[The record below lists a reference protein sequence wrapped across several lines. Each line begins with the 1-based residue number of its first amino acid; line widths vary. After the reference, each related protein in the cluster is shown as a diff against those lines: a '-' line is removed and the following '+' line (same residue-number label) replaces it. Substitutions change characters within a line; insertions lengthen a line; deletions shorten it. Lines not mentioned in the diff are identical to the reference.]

1 MNTHT
6 QLPGAAAPVQNETLT
21 AALECALRGWH
32 VFPAKIEGGAK
43 KGCVAGKANGGERWG
58 ATTCL
63 DTIRD
68 YWTRF
73 PDALLGV
80 ATGPKS
86 GFFVVE
92 ADTPDGHGVDGIANL
107 AALIKKH
114 GPLPDTIEALS
125 PSGSWHLWF
134 KWPEGLDIRNS
145 TSDIGEGIDVRGERG
160 MVLAAPSIR
169 KGFDKAYRWKNPPGP
184 FGLADCPEW
193 MLDKTKARQS
203 AKPKTPA
210 RPANM
215 PLAPPSPAY
224 GEATLRGEIERLKAA
239 PQGTRNAALNIAAL
253 KLGQL
258 VPDGHLSESLIIE
271 RLTEAAAGIGL
282 DAVETGATI
291 KSGMSKGMTEPRGP
305 GGDALARL
313 GAGPSAYIPAGM
325 TPLPASGPT
334 IIQSEPKRESQFYSA
349 ASLYGKAVPARQWL
363 VDGLVPQK
371 TVTLFSGDG
380 GTGKSLLALQLA
392 VAVSTERA
400 WIGNPVSKGRVIY
413 ISAEDDDD
421 ELHRRVDDILRAEGC
436 SYSALAGLTLR
447 SLAGEDALLAVDS
460 QLALMKTALFEELD
474 ARAAE
479 DTPAL
484 IVIDTLADV
493 YPANESDRAKVRQFV
508 GILRGLALKRKCAVM
523 LLAHPSL
530 TGLNSGTGTSGSTA
544 WNNSVRSRLY
554 LSRISDNG
562 YEADPD
568 ARVLTTMKANYG
580 RIGGEI
586 NVRWQAG
593 VFVAQA
599 WPTGFEALAVGAKC
613 ERVFLQLLDQHI
625 ETGVRVSQSGG
636 RNYAPK
642 LFAEHPDN
650 EGCTQRA
657 FRTAMSSLF
666 ARKTITISEDGPPSK
681 RRSFIMR
688 AAQ

>member
-1 MNTHT
+1 MRDT
-6 QLPGAAAPVQNETLT
+6 VNETGLIERVARDLLGEPNHSLSSHGEMRYGT
-21 AALECALRGWH
+21 NGSLSIDTVKNVWCSHEAG
-32 VFPAKIEGGAK
+32 EGGGVYALVVRERSGTNADAARWCIERGHIAPDNARTWDYRDEHGTLLYRVIRSEPK
-43 KGCVAGKANGGERWG
+43 RFKQQAADGSWSIKGVRRVPYRLPELLAADPQATVYIVEGEK
-58 ATTCL
+58 
-63 DTIRD
+63 
-68 YWTRF
+68 
-73 PDALLGV
+73 DA
-80 ATGPKS
+80 
-86 GFFVVE
+86 
-92 ADTPDGHGVDGIANL
+92 DRL
-107 AALIKKH
+107 AALGLVATTNSGGAGEWKPEFSDHLKGRRVCI
-114 GPLPDTIEALS
+114 LPDNDDA
-125 PSGSWHLWF
+125 G
-134 KWPEGLDIRNS
+134 RNHAAQVAN
-145 TSDIGEGIDVRGERG
+145 TLVARGIDHRIVDLPNLPEKGDVSDWLDMGGTPAALIQLYEAAPTP
-160 MVLAAPSIR
+160 LAAQFP
-169 KGFDKAYRWKNPPGP
+169 
-184 FGLADCPEW
+184 
-193 MLDKTKARQS
+193 
-203 AKPKTPA
+203 
-210 RPANM
+210 
-215 PLAPPSPAY
+215 
-224 GEATLRGEIERLKAA
+224 
-239 PQGTRNAALNIAAL
+239 
-253 KLGQL
+253 
-258 VPDGHLSESLIIE
+258 
-271 RLTEAAAGIGL
+271 GIG
-282 DAVETGATI
+282 DYV
-291 KSGMSKGMTEPRGP
+291 
-305 GGDALARL
+305 
-313 GAGPSAYIPAGM
+313 PAGM

-349 ASLYGKAVPARQWL
+349 ASLNGKAVPARQWL

-436 SYSALAGLTLR
+436 SYSAMAGLTLR

-493 YPANESDRAKVRQFV
+493 YPANENDRAKVRQFV
-508 GILRGLALKRKCAVM
+508 GILRGLALKHECAVM

-530 TGLNSGTGTSGSTA
+530 TGLNSGTGASGSTA

-580 RIGGEI
+580 RIGGAI
-586 NVRWQAG
+586 NVRWHAG

-599 WPTGFEALAVGAKC
+599 QPMGFEALAVGAKG
-613 ERVFLQLLDQHI
+613 ERVFLQLLDQHV

-650 EGCTQRA
+650 EGCNQRT

>member
-1 MNTHT
+1 
-6 QLPGAAAPVQNETLT
+6 
-21 AALECALRGWH
+21 
-32 VFPAKIEGGAK
+32 
-43 KGCVAGKANGGERWG
+43 
-58 ATTCL
+58 
-63 DTIRD
+63 
-68 YWTRF
+68 
-73 PDALLGV
+73 
-80 ATGPKS
+80 
-86 GFFVVE
+86 
-92 ADTPDGHGVDGIANL
+92 
-107 AALIKKH
+107 
-114 GPLPDTIEALS
+114 
-125 PSGSWHLWF
+125 
-134 KWPEGLDIRNS
+134 
-145 TSDIGEGIDVRGERG
+145 
-160 MVLAAPSIR
+160 
-169 KGFDKAYRWKNPPGP
+169 
-184 FGLADCPEW
+184 
-193 MLDKTKARQS
+193 
-203 AKPKTPA
+203 
-210 RPANM
+210 
-215 PLAPPSPAY
+215 
-224 GEATLRGEIERLKAA
+224 
-239 PQGTRNAALNIAAL
+239 
-253 KLGQL
+253 
-258 VPDGHLSESLIIE
+258 VPDRHLPESLIVE
-271 RLTEAAAGIGL
+271 QLTEAAAVIGL
-282 DAVETGATI
+282 DAFETGATI
-291 KSGMSKGMTEPRGP
+291 KSGMTAGMAAPRGP
-305 GGDALARL
+305 GSDSLARL
-313 GAGPSAYIPAGM
+313 AAGPSYVPAGM
-325 TPLPASGPT
+325 ILPPASGPT

-349 ASLYGKAVPARQWL
+349 ASLNGKAVPSRQWL

-392 VAVSTERA
+392 VAVSTERT

-493 YPANESDRAKVRQFV
+493 YPANENDRAKVRQFV
-508 GILRGLALKRKCAVM
+508 GILRGLALKHKCAVM

-530 TGLNSGTGTSGSTA
+530 TGLTSGTGTSGSTA

-599 WPTGFEALAVGAKC
+599 RPTGFEALAVGAKG
-613 ERVFLQLLDQHI
+613 ERVFLQLLDQHT

-650 EGCTQRA
+650 EGCNQRA
-657 FRTAMSSLF
+657 FRTAMSSLL
-666 ARKTITISEDGPPSK
+666 ARKTITIGEDGPQSK